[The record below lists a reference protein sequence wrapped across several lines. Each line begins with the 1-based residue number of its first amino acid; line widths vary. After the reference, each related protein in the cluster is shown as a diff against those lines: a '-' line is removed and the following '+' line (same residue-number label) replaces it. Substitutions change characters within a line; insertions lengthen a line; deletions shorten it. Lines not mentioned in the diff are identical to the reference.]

1 MAAKFSQNWNKWI
14 DKVLKGTHNHYSCYL
29 PEKLGA
35 VVTLILRLF
44 YSGIKTD
51 KSQTDLLQQLQDDA
65 VIVYA
70 TKFRSYF
77 EYLFYYIRYQKINL
91 PYPQIGFDYSVYLWQ
106 PLSRLVRMFVAHFDF
121 LIRKRTHPD
130 PYGSGYI
137 GQALLETPTH
147 MEVAISGRPCWKTK
161 PAFFRW

>member
-29 PEKLGA
+29 PKKLGV

-51 KSQTDLLQQLQDDA
+51 KGQTDVLQQLQDDA

-70 TKFRSYF
+70 TKFKSYF
-77 EYLFYYIRYQKINL
+77 EYRVEGSWGRSGFET
-91 PYPQIGFDYSVYLWQ
+91 YPQIGFDYSVFLWQ
-106 PLSRLVRMFVAHFDF
+106 PLSRQQRTHVAPFDF
-121 LIRKRTHPD
+121 FVRKRTLPD

-137 GQALLETPTH
+137 GQPLLD
-147 MEVAISGRPCWKTK
+147 I
-161 PAFFRW
+161 